1 VKLSKIAIKDL
12 EVSKAEPEKKLLLY
26 KDMIG
31 DIKFW
36 DRCIDE
42 IQQLKKTVNNL
53 QTQMANAGK
62 VIDNYNFLIKVFLF
76 VF

>member
-1 VKLSKIAIKDL
+1 MRLSKTAIKNL

-62 VIDNYNFLIKVFLF
+62 VYNHNFLIEVFLF
-76 VF
+76 PF

>member
-1 VKLSKIAIKDL
+1 MRLSKTAIKNL

-42 IQQLKKTVNNL
+42 IQQFKETVNNL
-53 QTQMANAGK
+53 QTQMTNAGK
-62 VIDNYNFLIKVFLF
+62 VDNHNFLIKVFLF
-76 VF
+76 PF

>member
-1 VKLSKIAIKDL
+1 MAVKNLGESKAQPEMKLS
-12 EVSKAEPEKKLLLY
+12 LY

-42 IQQLKKTVNNL
+42 IEQLKKTVNNL
-53 QTQMANAGK
+53 ETQMANAG
-62 VIDNYNFLIKVFLF
+62 IDNPNNLLLIKTSFTHF
-76 VF
+76 NA

>member
-1 VKLSKIAIKDL
+1 MAVKDL
-12 EVSKAEPEKKLLLY
+12 EASKAEPEKKLLLY

-42 IQQLKKTVNNL
+42 IQQLKIAVANL
-53 QTQMANAGK
+53 EIQMANAG
-62 VIDNYNFLIKVFLF
+62 NN
-76 VF
+76 

>member
-1 VKLSKIAIKDL
+1 M
-12 EVSKAEPEKKLLLY
+12 SKAGPEKKLLLY

-42 IQQLKKTVNNL
+42 IQQLKKTVDNL
-53 QTQMANAGK
+53 ETQMGNAGK
-62 VIDNYNFLIKVFLF
+62 VINNHNNL
-76 VF
+76 

>member
-1 VKLSKIAIKDL
+1 M
-12 EVSKAEPEKKLLLY
+12 SKAEPEKKLLLY

-42 IQQLKKTVNNL
+42 IQPLKKTVNNL
-53 QTQMANAGK
+53 ETQIANAGK
-62 VIDNYNFLIKVFLF
+62 VINNYNNL
-76 VF
+76 